1 MTDEPTS
8 NAASAAVCPWCSA
21 ALPAGGAARC
31 PSCGA
36 ALINEA
42 DEALPGLTAIDAGAI
57 IRSRQSAIRPK
68 SRLLSWLSGEDPDD
82 VFTKA
87 EGNALEPPELA
98 VKREMFRMELEAEVA
113 NLQAEND
120 AALAEAVA
128 EGRVV
133 ELPPDLADAAETL
146 VPTAL
151 AGAITSNDDAETA
164 TPVAVVDAP
173 PAVVDAPAPAAVAD
187 APAADAG
194 TTVEAEPEAATATEP
209 EAASAAEPASPKPT
223 RKRR

>member
-36 ALINEA
+36 ALVNEV

-113 NLQAEND
+113 NLQAENE
-120 AALAEAVA
+120 AILAEAAA

-133 ELPPDLADAAETL
+133 ELPPDLAGAAEGL
-146 VPTAL
+146 VPSAL
-151 AGAITSNDDAETA
+151 AGAITSTDDDAE
-164 TPVAVVDAP
+164 
-173 PAVVDAPAPAAVAD
+173 AA
-187 APAADAG
+187 APAADA
-194 TTVEAEPEAATATEP
+194 VAPREPTA
-209 EAASAAEPASPKPT
+209 
-223 RKRR
+223 

>member
-8 NAASAAVCPWCSA
+8 TAASAAVCPWCSA

-57 IRSRQSAIRPK
+57 VRSRQTAIRPK

-128 EGRVV
+128 EGRMV
-133 ELPPDLADAAETL
+133 ELPPDLAGAAEGL
-146 VPTAL
+146 VPSAL
-151 AGAITSNDDAETA
+151 AGAIASSDEDT
-164 TPVAVVDAP
+164 TPAKPAAPAVDA
-173 PAVVDAPAPAAVAD
+173 AAASTDGASTAAAPAEAPEPAPVT
-187 APAADAG
+187 DAG
-194 TTVEAEPEAATATEP
+194 AEAAA
-209 EAASAAEPASPKPT
+209 EAPSKSS